1 MATSSG
7 QGARP
12 PPSQPTRG
20 TPGQR
25 FDEPGQV
32 GPKQAAGKLGDYRI
46 VRTLGEGSFGKVR
59 CMTPSLFPR
68 QILFVLLFWE
78 ELLMEWVVAE
88 HQKTKQLVALK
99 FIDRAKLSRDTND
112 RVEREIQYLKL
123 LRHPHII
130 KLYVLNRNPD

>member
-1 MATSSG
+1 MAT
-7 QGARP
+7 GAGSRP
-12 PPSQPTRG
+12 IPKPA

-25 FDEPGQV
+25 YDQPGLPSR
-32 GPKQAAGKLGDYRI
+32 GMSRLGDYRI
-46 VRTLGEGSFGKVR
+46 VKTLGEGSFGKVKR
-59 CMTPSLFPR
+59 MSLYSISCPYFAV
-68 QILFVLLFWE
+68 FKT
-78 ELLMEWVVAE
+78 LMGANWNVAVAE

-130 KLYVLNRNPD
+130 KLSVFLRLVY